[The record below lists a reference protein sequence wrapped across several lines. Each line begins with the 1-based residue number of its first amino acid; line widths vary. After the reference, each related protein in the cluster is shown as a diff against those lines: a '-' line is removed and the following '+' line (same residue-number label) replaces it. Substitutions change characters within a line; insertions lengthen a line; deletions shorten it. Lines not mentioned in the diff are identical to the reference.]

1 MSSNTLLN
9 FDINYED
16 IIRTPPEE
24 ALEQVLEHFKEHL
37 NKNNLGLWC
46 KLIG

>member
-16 IIRTPPEE
+16 IIRTPLEE
-24 ALEQVLEHFKEHL
+24 ALEQVHPLV
-37 NKNNLGLWC
+37 
-46 KLIG
+46 

>member
-16 IIRTPPEE
+16 IIRTTPEE
-24 ALEQVLEHFKEHL
+24 ALEQVHHIVSVCTIKR
-37 NKNNLGLWC
+37 K
-46 KLIG
+46 